1 MEQTTLLYNPSNI
14 YNRTSL
20 DSFDINLEGLAG
32 NKLFCTFSTIE
43 DLDEL
48 VYDISSTYDI
58 LYGKIFILY
67 IQSNNEYAC
76 TYNVDTT
83 NLSEIPS
90 GKLLGSEYVLPLP
103 YNDAK
108 SWGVPYDLPDSIG
121 SLPSF
126 ST

>member
-43 DLDEL
+43 DLDDL

-83 NLSEIPS
+83 NLSEIRF
-90 GKLLGSEYVLPLP
+90 
-103 YNDAK
+103 
-108 SWGVPYDLPDSIG
+108 I
-121 SLPSF
+121 
-126 ST
+126 

>member
-58 LYGKIFILY
+58 YMGRYLFYIF
-67 IQSNNEYAC
+67 
-76 TYNVDTT
+76 
-83 NLSEIPS
+83 NLIMNT
-90 GKLLGSEYVLPLP
+90 L
-103 YNDAK
+103 AH
-108 SWGVPYDLPDSIG
+108 
-121 SLPSF
+121 
-126 ST
+126 TM